1 MKAEFPNIEVVLS
14 VVYRKLERNEWSEN
28 KKGEK
33 QERRVGEKLTEL
45 TQQNLKADDKVI
57 TKWC

>member
-1 MKAEFPNIEVVLS
+1 MNEV
-14 VVYRKLERNEWSEN
+14 RT

-33 QERRVGEKLTEL
+33 KERRVGEKLTEL

-57 TKWC
+57 TK